1 MIIKAETKDVMS
13 TLFNQVFRL
22 ISGPLTMFL
31 VTYHLN
37 QSQQG
42 YWYLFL
48 GISALTTLADMGF
61 AIIVLQFVAH
71 EFANLKLNSRCILEG
86 EDFHIQKM
94 GSLFKYTIKWISISC
109 LLVFPF
115 IYFVGLG
122 FFFRDSVID
131 IYIVPWTFYSLG
143 SLIYFFSIIIMT
155 FLEGM
160 DLIFDIQ
167 KIRILISFFNTIVV
181 SLLLILNLQIYSLA
195 FSVLFSGI
203 LISFIIFKKYKNLF
217 FQLFSQKKTIIYDWK
232 TEIVPLFIR
241 YSLST
246 ISGYFIF
253 QTFVPIVQYFK
264 GSIETGR
271 IGISLALI
279 SAIFTVSN
287 IWIYTIIPK
296 INMLISK
303 KNKKEL
309 DSLFYNR
316 LSFAIITYLG
326 ISFILLI
333 SFFFLKNIPFISE
346 FIDRFVSLFSFIILL
361 TCYFFQLIIN
371 AWATYLRA
379 HKIEPYMT
387 SSIIL
392 AIWVVASTTI
402 TAKFLPIQYIF
413 VGFLTSYIWW
423 IPLSRF
429 IFKKK
434 SIEIYGKS

>member
-1 MIIKAETKDVMS
+1 MTISAETKDVMS

-22 ISGPLTMFL
+22 ISGPLTMVL
-31 VTYHLN
+31 IANHLN
-37 QSQQG
+37 ESQQG

-48 GISALTTLADMGF
+48 GVSALTTLADMGF
-61 AIIVLQFVAH
+61 ATIVLQFVAH
-71 EFANLKLNSRCILEG
+71 EFANLKLNSRYSLEG
-86 EDFHIQKM
+86 HEFHINKM
-94 GSLFKYTIKWISISC
+94 GSLFQFTIKWISISC
-109 LLVFPF
+109 LLVFPV

-122 FFFRDSVID
+122 FFFRDSVVD
-131 IYIVPWTFYSLG
+131 VYIIPWTFYSLG
-143 SLIYFFSIIIMT
+143 SLINFFSIIIMT

-167 KIRILISFFNTIVV
+167 NIRILISFFNTIV
-181 SLLLILNLQIYSLA
+181 LALMLIFNMNIHALA
-195 FSVLFSGI
+195 FSTLFSGV
-203 LISFIIFKKYKNLF
+203 LISFVLFKKYKNLF
-217 FQLFSQKKTIIYDWK
+217 FQLLSQKKTIMYDWK
-232 TEIVPLFIR
+232 NQIVPLFIR

-264 GSIETGR
+264 GSIETGKV
-271 IGISLALI
+271 GISLALI

-296 INMLISK
+296 INIMISK

-309 DSLFYNR
+309 DILFYNR
-316 LSFAIITYLG
+316 LSFAIITYLAV
-326 ISFILLI
+326 SFILLVSI
-333 SFFFLKNIPFISE
+333 FFLKNIPFFSE
-346 FIDRFVSLFSFIILL
+346 FIKRFVSLFSFIILL
-361 TCYFFQLIIN
+361 ICYFFQLLIN

-387 SSIIL
+387 PSIIL
-392 AIWVVASTTI
+392 AIWVVAATSI
-402 TAKFLPIQYIF
+402 VAKFLPVQYIF
-413 VGFLTSYIWW
+413 VGFLLSYIWW